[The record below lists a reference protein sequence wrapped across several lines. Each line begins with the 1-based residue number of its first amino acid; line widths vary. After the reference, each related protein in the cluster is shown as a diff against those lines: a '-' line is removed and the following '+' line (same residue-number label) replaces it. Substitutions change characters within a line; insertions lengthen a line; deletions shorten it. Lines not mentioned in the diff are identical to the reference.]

1 MNRVNTP
8 SVILMP
14 SSAEIRSVRARYP
27 QAEVFGTG
35 SYGALSECRGVLRLV
50 LFQNELAAT
59 NAISG
64 MCSAPAGCK
73 RLGYPLLAG
82 RDTGFEPAKPMPA
95 KKIYV
100 C

>member
-1 MNRVNTP
+1 MNRGNTP

-35 SYGALSECRGVLRLV
+35 SYGALSECRVVLRVV
-50 LFQNELAAT
+50 LFTSELPAT

-64 MCSAPAGCK
+64 CSAPAGCK
-73 RLGYPLLAG
+73 RLGYPLLEG
-82 RDTGFEPAKPMPA
+82 LDTGFKPAKPMPA
-95 KKIYV
+95 KKVYV